1 MTHSLLRPALLSGAL
16 VFALASPA
24 VAQDPPL
31 VPLTRYVE
39 TRVSQPARVVQRMGP
54 TEISIVYG
62 RPVARG
68 RELFGALVPWN
79 AYWNAGADDAT
90 RIEVDQDVLIEGERL
105 PAGRYSLWTIPRE
118 SGEWT
123 LIFSR
128 AWEVQHRPY
137 PAGQDVLR
145 LDLSTVQSEDHMET
159 LAFYF
164 PLATADSATLHFHW
178 GTTVLPIRI
187 TRP

>member
-1 MTHSLLRPALLSGAL
+1 MASLARSSALALAWTFGSFGAL
-16 VFALASPA
+16 W
-24 VAQDPPL
+24 AQDPPL

-39 TRVSQPARVVQRMGP
+39 TRVSQPARVTQRMGP

-68 RELFGALVPWN
+68 RDLFGALVPWD

-90 RIEVDQDVLIEGERL
+90 RIEVDQDILVEGERL
-105 PAGRYSLWTIPRE
+105 PAGRYSLWTIPRA

-128 AWEVQHRPY
+128 AWEIQHRPY
-137 PAGQDVLR
+137 PQGNDFLR
-145 LDLSTVQSEDHMET
+145 LQIRTQSASDYMEALS
-159 LAFYF
+159 FYF
-164 PLATADSATLHFHW
+164 PVATADSATLHFHW
-178 GTTVLPIRI
+178 GTTILPIRI

>member
-1 MTHSLLRPALLSGAL
+1 MFSRTLSFA
-16 VFALASPA
+16 FALAGVFAASVPLA
-24 VAQDPPL
+24 AQDPPI
-31 VPLTRYVE
+31 VPQTIYVE
-39 TRVSQPARVVQRMGP
+39 SRVSQPARVTQRVGP

-68 RELFGALVPWN
+68 RELFGALVPWD

-90 RIEVDQDVLIEGERL
+90 RIEVDQDILVEGERL
-105 PAGRYSLWTIPRE
+105 PAGRYSLWTIPRA

-137 PAGQDVLR
+137 PAGSDVLR
-145 LDLSTVQSEDHMET
+145 LQIRTQPSADHMET

-164 PLATADSATLHFHW
+164 PVATADSATLYFHW